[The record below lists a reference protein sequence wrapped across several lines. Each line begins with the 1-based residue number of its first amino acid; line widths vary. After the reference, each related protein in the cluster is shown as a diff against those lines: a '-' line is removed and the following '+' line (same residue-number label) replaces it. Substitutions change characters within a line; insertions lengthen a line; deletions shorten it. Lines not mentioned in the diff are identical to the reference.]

1 MSRRRQPNAMR
12 AAFLLPTVIGLFA
25 LSGAAQSPSVIE
37 VGQFSRSAPGSTLPA
52 DWQPLTFKKVRAH
65 TAYNLVQHSG
75 TVVVEAVAN
84 ASASGMVRRLRVDP
98 KAYPIL
104 EWRWN
109 IANILHRSDL
119 RRKSGDDYPARIYVT
134 FDSDPSQAS
143 IADKMARALYG
154 ADLPHAGLNYIWDS
168 KAAVGTV
175 VSSAYTDRLKM
186 IVVESGSDKLNQWL
200 SERRNIY
207 QDYKTA
213 FGEEPPS
220 LSSVAIMT
228 DTDDTGES
236 ARALYGDIRLVG
248 RDR

>member
-1 MSRRRQPNAMR
+1 M
-12 AAFLLPTVIGLFA
+12 
-25 LSGAAQSPSVIE
+25 
-37 VGQFSRSAPGSTLPA
+37 PA

-65 TAYNLVQHSG
+65 TAYSLVQDSG
-75 TVVVEAVAN
+75 TVVVEAVAT

-109 IANILHRSDL
+109 IANVLRKSDL
-119 RRKSGDDYPARIYVT
+119 RLKSGDDYPARIYVT
-134 FDSDPSQAS
+134 FEKDPSQAS

-154 ADLPHAGLNYIWDS
+154 ADLPHAGLNYVWDS
-168 KAAVGTV
+168 KAAPGTI

-186 IVVESGSDKLNQWL
+186 IVIESGSDKLNHWL

-207 QDYKTA
+207 QDYRTA
-213 FGEEPPS
+213 FGEEPPM

-236 ARALYGDIRLVG
+236 ARALYGDIRLIG
-248 RDR
+248 Q